1 MEDKYIKWEDIWDE
15 EIGVPEV
22 EEDSEHFEM
31 LEQFNNELK
40 DNDGLELMVDECS
53 QLENGNL
60 YFVFGESG
68 GQNESDTQGWSRDF
82 TLEFEDDY
90 TFVSIEY
97 SQG

>member
-1 MEDKYIKWEDIWDE
+1 MEDKYIKWEEIWDE
-15 EIGVPEV
+15 EIGAPEV
-22 EEDSEHFEM
+22 EEDSEYFEM

-40 DNDGLELMVDECS
+40 DNDGLELMISECS

-60 YFVFGESG
+60 LFFFGESG
-68 GQNESDTQGWSRDF
+68 GANESDTQGWSRDF